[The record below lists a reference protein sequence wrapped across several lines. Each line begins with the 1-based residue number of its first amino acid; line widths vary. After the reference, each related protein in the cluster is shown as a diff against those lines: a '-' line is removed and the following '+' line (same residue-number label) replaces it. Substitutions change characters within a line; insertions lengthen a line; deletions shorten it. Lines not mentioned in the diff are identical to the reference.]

1 MPQAK
6 NILFIMCDQL
16 RADYL
21 SCTGHTR
28 LETPNIDALAERG
41 LLFNNTFCQAPICG
55 GSRMSFYTGRYA
67 FTHGANWN
75 GIPLSVSEQTIGD
88 YLKPLGYRVALVGK
102 THMVP
107 DEEGMSRLGM
117 DPSSEFG
124 IHVSQCGFEP
134 YERDDGLW
142 GNSNFPPPPDLAYNN
157 YLRSKG
163 YKSDNPWHDFANSG
177 EGENGE
183 ILSGWYLRNSNLP
196 ARVREEDSETAYMT
210 NKAME
215 FISENGDNPWC
226 LHLSYIKPHWPYIAP
241 NPYHSI
247 YNHNDVQPANRH
259 PKEKENPHPLAAL
272 YFEREDSETFSRD
285 DVRARVIPAYMGLI
299 KQIDDHIG
307 KLINFLEQQNR
318 MEDTMIIFTSDHG
331 DYLGDHWLGE
341 KELFHEESVKIP
353 LIIYD
358 PSEASNSTRGSI
370 ENKLIE
376 SIDLLPTFIEVAG
389 GKIPVHWL
397 EGHSLLPILHGKSVK
412 NWRNYT
418 ISESEYASRIPYWK
432 LGIEGHEARATMV
445 RTHDWKYIFH
455 DSFRPELF
463 DLRNDPHEFNDLGE
477 HKEYEAIRTEMKDM
491 LFDSMRKRKT
501 RTTKS
506 NDYLKSRAELLLAR
520 NEKRHVYIGVW

>member
-1 MPQAK
+1 
-6 NILFIMCDQL
+6 
-16 RADYL
+16 
-21 SCTGHTR
+21 
-28 LETPNIDALAERG
+28 
-41 LLFNNTFCQAPICG
+41 
-55 GSRMSFYTGRYA
+55 
-67 FTHGANWN
+67 
-75 GIPLSVSEQTIGD
+75 
-88 YLKPLGYRVALVGK
+88 
-102 THMVP
+102 
-107 DEEGMSRLGM
+107 
-117 DPSSEFG
+117 
-124 IHVSQCGFEP
+124 
-134 YERDDGLW
+134 
-142 GNSNFPPPPDLAYNN
+142 
-157 YLRSKG
+157 
-163 YKSDNPWHDFANSG
+163 
-177 EGENGE
+177 
-183 ILSGWYLRNSNLP
+183 
-196 ARVREEDSETAYMT
+196 
-210 NKAME
+210 
-215 FISENGDNPWC
+215 
-226 LHLSYIKPHWPYIAP
+226 
-241 NPYHSI
+241 
-247 YNHNDVQPANRH
+247 
-259 PKEKENPHPLAAL
+259 
-272 YFEREDSETFSRD
+272 
-285 DVRARVIPAYMGLI
+285 MGLI
-299 KQIDDHIG
+299 KQIDDYIG

-358 PSEASNSTRGSI
+358 PSEASNSTRGTV

-477 HKEYEAIRTEMKDM
+477 HKEYETIRIEMKDM

>member
-21 SCTGHTR
+21 SCTGHSR
-28 LETPNIDALAERG
+28 LETPNIDALAKRG

-142 GNSNFPPPPDLAYNN
+142 GNSNFPPPPELAYNN

-196 ARVREEDSETAYMT
+196 ARIREEDSETAYMT

-247 YNHNDVQPANRH
+247 YNHNDVKPANRH

-358 PSEASNSTRGSI
+358 PSEASNSTRGTV

-376 SIDLLPTFIEVAG
+376 SIDLVPTFIEVAG

-397 EGHSLLPILHGKSVK
+397 EGNSLLPILHGKSVK

-477 HKEYEAIRTEMKDM
+477 HKEYKTIRTEMKDM

-506 NDYLKSRAELLLAR
+506 NDYLKSRAELLLQR